1 MPTLIRQ
8 RTFGQSSVVNTGD
21 PATTFDVEYYKPYDP
36 SDNKNDDGVDPSNNE
51 ACAPVR
57 IGCVAVV
64 KFEAKFDLLTPIVR
78 QLVFK
83 NGVQL
88 KTVVSIPIEYVC
100 SGCDVPP
107 PALAIP
113 TEPTAMHRSSNRQE
127 RGQII
132 VIAALGMVAF
142 IGLVALVLEGGN
154 AYAQQRVTQNTV
166 DAAANAG
173 AVVIAHPLAGSRRP
187 PRTSQPR

>member
-1 MPTLIRQ
+1 MKLRRGRTRGQSLVEFAVVLPIFLLVVCGLFDLGRGVFVYTSLTNAAREGARLAIVNQDATLIRQ

-36 SDNKNDDGVDPSNNE
+36 NDNKNDDGVDPSNNE
-51 ACAPVR
+51 ACAPIR

-88 KTVVSIPIEYVC
+88 KTVVSIPVEYVC
-100 SGCDVPP
+100 SGATC
-107 PALAIP
+107 L
-113 TEPTAMHRSSNRQE
+113 RQ
-127 RGQII
+127 
-132 VIAALGMVAF
+132 
-142 IGLVALVLEGGN
+142 
-154 AYAQQRVTQNTV
+154 
-166 DAAANAG
+166 
-173 AVVIAHPLAGSRRP
+173 P
-187 PRTSQPR
+187 